1 MAAKGVGQ
9 ILGLQK
15 TSKNL
20 IITYGLLLGTVSI
33 LISVIKYVFSSNILD
48 KSIIESVTGILITI
62 ALVVI
67 PITIFKKEN
76 NSQLTLS
83 QSLKIGMGVS
93 AIAGVIGALY
103 FFVFANYIQPDII
116 DKLMDMQIKEAMKTN
131 PSMSAEQ
138 MQQGMGMAKKFIMP
152 MFYTMVIITSLFFG
166 FLTSLITGL
175 ALRKEQ

>member
-1 MAAKGVGQ
+1 ME
-9 ILGLQK
+9 QK

-116 DKLMDMQIKEAMKTN
+116 DKLMNMQIKEAMKTN

>member
-1 MAAKGVGQ
+1 ME
-9 ILGLQK
+9 QK

-33 LISVIKYVFSSNILD
+33 LISVIKYVFSINILD

>member
-1 MAAKGVGQ
+1 ME
-9 ILGLQK
+9 QK

-33 LISVIKYVFSSNILD
+33 LMSVIKYVFSSNVLD
-48 KSIIESVTGILITI
+48 KSIIESIIGILITV

-76 NSQLTLS
+76 NSHLTLS

-103 FFVFANYIQPDII
+103 FFVFANYVQSDIL
-116 DKLMDMQIKEAMKTN
+116 DKLLDMQIKEAIKAN

-138 MQQGMGMAKKFIMP
+138 MQQGMEMAKKFIMP
-152 MFYTMVIITSLFFG
+152 MFYTMIIITSLFFG

-175 ALRKEQ
+175 ALRKE

>member
-1 MAAKGVGQ
+1 ME
-9 ILGLQK
+9 QK

-175 ALRKEQ
+175 ALRKE

>member
-1 MAAKGVGQ
+1 ME
-9 ILGLQK
+9 QK